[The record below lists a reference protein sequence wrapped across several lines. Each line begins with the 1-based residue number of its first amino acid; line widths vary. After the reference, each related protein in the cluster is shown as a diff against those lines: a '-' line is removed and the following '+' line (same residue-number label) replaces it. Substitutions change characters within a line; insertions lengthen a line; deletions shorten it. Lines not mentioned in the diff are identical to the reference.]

1 VASVTAQRIAPE
13 AYPALADALA
23 VIYWRRQH
31 LLRFLQAELASTP
44 ELLAG
49 IDWTGEPKRVS
60 VGQLVDRL
68 IASEHRL
75 PRITIDLMV
84 TIAGFDDFSHLLREE
99 DGPAKAAEARA
110 AVTRMRRLAGRHAE
124 LIAEREA
131 ADRRAA
137 AAADAAAAHRELA
150 GQLRMLQQRL
160 WTLEGVQDAR
170 RRGLQLERF
179 LFDLFGLFDLE
190 PRGPFVLTGEQIDG
204 AFSFDTDD
212 YLLEARWRRQLAA
225 PADLAVFER
234 KVSTKTHKTSG
245 LFVSMHGFTTAAV
258 DKFTGVGTCLL
269 LAEGSD
275 LVAVIEGRID
285 LGELLTR
292 KRRHAAETGCPLL
305 TAAQILTSSPAG
317 YAS

>member
-1 VASVTAQRIAPE
+1 VAVVTAQRIAPE

-23 VIYWRRQH
+23 VIYWRKWH
-31 LLRFLQAELASTP
+31 LRRFLQAELASVP

-49 IDWTGEPKRVS
+49 IDWTGRPKRVS

-68 IASEHRL
+68 IASEQRL
-75 PRITIDLMV
+75 RDVTVGLMV
-84 TIAGFDDFSHLLREE
+84 TVAGFDDFSHLLREE
-99 DGPAKAAEARA
+99 EGPAKATEARA
-110 AVTRMRRLAGRHAE
+110 AVTRVRRFAGRHAE
-124 LIAEREA
+124 LVAEREA
-131 ADRRAA
+131 ASRQRAA
-137 AAADAAAAHRELA
+137 AAAAAATHRELA
-150 GQLRMLQQRL
+150 AQLTALQQRL
-160 WTLEGVQDAR
+160 WALEGEQDPR

-179 LFDLFGLFDLE
+179 LYDLFRLFDLE
-190 PRGPFVLTGEQIDG
+190 PRGPFVLSGEQIDG

-212 YLLEARWRRQLAA
+212 YLLEARWRRQQAA

-245 LFVSMHGFTTAAV
+245 LFVSMHGFSKAAV

-275 LVAVIEGRID
+275 LVAVVEGRID

-305 TAAQILTSSPAG
+305 TAAQILTYSPMG

>member
-1 VASVTAQRIAPE
+1 VVTGQRIAPQV
-13 AYPALADALA
+13 YPALADALA
-23 VIYWRRQH
+23 VIYWRKWH
-31 LLRFLQAELASTP
+31 LRRFLQAELASVP

-49 IDWTGEPKRVS
+49 IDWMGQPKRVS

-68 IASEHRL
+68 IASEQRL
-75 PRITIDLMV
+75 PDVTAGLMV
-84 TIAGFDDFSHLLREE
+84 TVFGFDDFSHLLREE
-99 DGPAKAAEARA
+99 DGAAKAAEARA
-110 AVTRMRRLAGRHAE
+110 AVAQLRRFAGRHAV

-131 ADRRAA
+131 AARRR
-137 AAADAAAAHRELA
+137 ADAASAAVAHRELA
-150 GQLRMLQQRL
+150 GQLTALKQRL
-160 WTLEGVQDAR
+160 WALEGEQDPR
-170 RRGLQLERF
+170 HRGLQLERL
-179 LFDLFGLFDLE
+179 LFDLLALFDLE

-212 YLLEARWRRQLAA
+212 YLLEARWRRVQAA

-245 LFVSMHGFTTAAV
+245 LFVSMHGFSKAAV

-269 LAEGSD
+269 LADGSD
-275 LVAVIEGRID
+275 LVAVVEGRID

-305 TAAQILTSSPAG
+305 TAAQILTYSSMG
-317 YAS
+317 HAS

>member
-1 VASVTAQRIAPE
+1 MTARRIAPE
-13 AYPALADALA
+13 AYPALAEALA
-23 VIYWRRQH
+23 VIYWRKQH
-31 LLRFLQAELASTP
+31 LQRFLQAELAGTP

-49 IDWTGEPKRVS
+49 IDWNGQPKRVS

-68 IASEHRL
+68 IASERRL
-75 PRITIDLMV
+75 RNVTVGLMV
-84 TIAGFDDFSHLLREE
+84 TVAEFEDFAHLMREE
-99 DGPAKAAEARA
+99 DGAAKASEARA
-110 AVTRMRRLAGRHAE
+110 AVARMRRLAARHAE

-131 ADRRAA
+131 AARQRAA
-137 AAADAAAAHRELA
+137 TAAASATHQELA
-150 GQLRMLQQRL
+150 VQLEALQQRL
-160 WTLEGVQDAR
+160 WSLEGEQDVR

-179 LFDLFGLFDLE
+179 LYDLFRLFDLE
-190 PRGPFVLTGEQIDG
+190 PRGPFVLSGEQIDG

-212 YLLEARWRRQLAA
+212 YLLEARWRRQQAA

-245 LFVSMHGFTTAAV
+245 LFVSMHGFTKAAV

-275 LVAVIEGRID
+275 LVAVVEGRID

-305 TAAQILTSSPAG
+305 TAAQILTSSSSG

>member
-1 VASVTAQRIAPE
+1 
-13 AYPALADALA
+13 
-23 VIYWRRQH
+23 
-31 LLRFLQAELASTP
+31 
-44 ELLAG
+44 
-49 IDWTGEPKRVS
+49 
-60 VGQLVDRL
+60 
-68 IASEHRL
+68 
-75 PRITIDLMV
+75 MV

-160 WTLEGVQDAR
+160 WTLEGEQDAR

-225 PADLAVFER
+225 PADLSVFER

-258 DKFTGVGTCLL
+258 GKFTGVGTCLL

>member
-1 VASVTAQRIAPE
+1 MASVTARRIAPE

-23 VIYWRRQH
+23 VIYWRKQH
-31 LLRFLQAELASTP
+31 LQRFLHAELASRP
-44 ELLAG
+44 EVLAG
-49 IDWTGEPKRVS
+49 IDWTGQPKRVS

-68 IASEHRL
+68 IASEHQLRD
-75 PRITIDLMV
+75 ITIGLVV

-99 DGPAKAAEARA
+99 DGMAKVAEARA

-124 LIAEREA
+124 LIAERETA
-131 ADRRAA
+131 ALQAA
-137 AAADAAAAHRELA
+137 AAASAAAAHRELA
-150 GQLRMLQQRL
+150 GQLEILQQRL
-160 WTLEGVQDAR
+160 WALEAEQDAR

-204 AFSFDTDD
+204 ALSFDTDD
-212 YLLEARWRRQLAA
+212 YLLEARWRRQQAA

-245 LFVSMHGFTTAAV
+245 LFVSMHGFTKAAV
-258 DKFTGVGTCLL
+258 SKFTGVGTCLL
-269 LAEGSD
+269 LADGSD
-275 LVAVIEGRID
+275 LVAVVEGRID
-285 LGELLTR
+285 LGELLAR

-305 TAAQILTSSPAG
+305 TAGQILTYDSVGHGS
-317 YAS
+317 

>member
-1 VASVTAQRIAPE
+1 MAAVTAQRIAPE

-31 LLRFLQAELASTP
+31 LQRFLQAELASAP
-44 ELLAG
+44 QLLAG
-49 IDWTGEPKRVS
+49 IDWLGQPKRVS
-60 VGQLVDRL
+60 AGQLVDRL

-75 PRITIDLMV
+75 REVTVGLMV
-84 TIAGFDDFSHLLREE
+84 TVSGFDDFSHLLREE

-110 AVTRMRRLAGRHAE
+110 AVARVRRFTARHAE

-131 ADRRAA
+131 AARQRVAATAA
-137 AAADAAAAHRELA
+137 AATHRELA
-150 GQLRMLQQRL
+150 VQLSALRQRL
-160 WTLEGVQDAR
+160 WALEGEQDAH

-179 LFDLFGLFDLE
+179 LFDLFRLFDLE
-190 PRGPFVLTGEQIDG
+190 PRGPFVLSGEQIDG

-212 YLLEARWRRQLAA
+212 YLLEARWRRQQAA

-245 LFVSMHGFTTAAV
+245 LFVSMHGFTKAAV
-258 DKFTGVGTCLL
+258 GKFTGVGTCLL
-269 LAEGSD
+269 LADGSD
-275 LVAVIEGRID
+275 LVAVVEGRID

-305 TAAQILTSSPAG
+305 TATRILTYSTTG
-317 YAS
+317 YAP